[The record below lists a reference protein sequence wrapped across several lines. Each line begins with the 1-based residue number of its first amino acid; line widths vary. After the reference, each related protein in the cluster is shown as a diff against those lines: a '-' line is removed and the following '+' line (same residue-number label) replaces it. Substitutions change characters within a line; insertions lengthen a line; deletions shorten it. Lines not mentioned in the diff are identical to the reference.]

1 MISGKY
7 LGEIVRLALKAL
19 ISNGALFG
27 GKSSTKF
34 DIFEAFGT
42 KYLSIIEGGY
52 DNSIMIITTF
62 NSVGYSNLALSVE
75 VDH

>member
-19 ISNGALFG
+19 ISNGALFQG
-27 GKSSTKF
+27 ESSTKF
-34 DIFEAFGT
+34 DTFEAFGT

-52 DNSIMIITTF
+52 VNYVQF
-62 NSVGYSNLALSVE
+62 GRVFKNLNLTI
-75 VDH
+75 